1 VAPQEERR
9 RVSAV
14 DLIYDYVLE
23 LFYGV
28 MCEYCMENGDDV
40 HVVGRCADCRQ
51 EEKPTRMKRFR
62 MTRKIPKTSKSRFDS
77 TRQKNRDPDFDP
89 LGEEEEIENKNF
101 LFMFRCSLRDVSR
114 RPDVP
119 RGPRPLCLQVVA

>member
-62 MTRKIPKTSKSRFDS
+62 MTRKIVLYQKLANPDLTQHVKKTE
-77 TRQKNRDPDFDP
+77 TRILTHLEK
-89 LGEEEEIENKNF
+89 KKK
-101 LFMFRCSLRDVSR
+101 
-114 RPDVP
+114 
-119 RGPRPLCLQVVA
+119 